1 MTLTREEHLFVMIL
15 VINLAVAAAY
25 LICGLFIAVP
35 IRKKKNEEAEF
46 LYDGRK
52 TYIIRF
58 FIMVLCPVVAP
69 VFFFVTHL
77 LYLTIFRFQ
86 VNLEDVIFDK
96 SRVKTQVKANEERE
110 RNVIP
115 VEDALAVSDEKNLR
129 VAMMNIIKGDMQE
142 SLSSVA
148 LALNSEDSESA
159 HYAASIL
166 SDRLNEFRMGVHKLY
181 RQMKEDQGSEQIEY
195 EVALIAYME
204 DFLSQRVFM
213 DLEQDRFVRMLEEA
227 MELLYEKNASRIT
240 PEWYEGLCMRL
251 LESRD
256 FENVE
261 KWCIRLEEQ
270 YPNELCAYTCRLKLY
285 FTVKNRD
292 AFFQTLNALKNS
304 NITIDSDTL
313 EMIRIF
319 S

>member
-1 MTLTREEHLFVMIL
+1 MTLTREEHMFVMMLI
-15 VINLAVAAAY
+15 INLIVAVAY
-25 LICGLFIAVP
+25 LVCGVFIAVP
-35 IRKKKNEEAEF
+35 VRKKENQEEEF

-58 FIMVLCPVVAP
+58 VIMLLCPVVAP

-115 VEDALAVSDEKNLR
+115 VEDALAVSDDRSLR
-129 VAMMNIIKGDMQE
+129 TAMMNIIKGDMQD
-142 SLSSVA
+142 SLSSIT
-148 LALNSEDSESA
+148 LALNAEDSESA

-166 SDRLNEFRMGVHKLY
+166 SNKLNEIRMETHKFY
-181 RQMKEDQGSEQIEY
+181 QQMKQEDSESTVY
-195 EVALIAYME
+195 EEALIAYMDE
-204 DFLSQRVFM
+204 FLKQKIFM
-213 DLEQDRFVRMLEEA
+213 DLEQYQFVRMMEEA
-227 MELLYEKNASRIT
+227 AELLFEKDASKLK
-240 PEWYEGLCMRL
+240 PEWYESLCLQL
-251 LESRD
+251 LEIKD
-256 FENVE
+256 FESVE
-261 KWCIRLEEQ
+261 KWCARMEEQ
-270 YPNELCAYTCRLKLY
+270 YPDELCTYTSRLKLY
-285 FTVKNRD
+285 FTVKNKK

-304 NITIDSDTL
+304 NIVIDSETL